1 MNNKKLATSFM
12 ILSIVFLIAA
22 CSNKHVSTN
31 LDKDNFT
38 HYFSPATV
46 KIYEQESEIET
57 QYKYIG
63 IVEGQD
69 CQTKPHH
76 AAPDKIN
83 ARTKARHQAFKLQAN
98 GVIFTRCAL
107 LTPEKLA
114 KLNES
119 SDAQHCNAIIICYA
133 KAFAVEPP
141 TKN

>member
-1 MNNKKLATSFM
+1 MNNKKIATSFM
-12 ILSIVFLIAA
+12 ILSTVFLIAA

-31 LDKDNFT
+31 IDKDNFT

-46 KIYEQESEIET
+46 KIYEHESEIET

-69 CQTKPHH
+69 CQIKPHH

-83 ARTKARHQAFKLQAN
+83 ARTKARNQAFKLQAN
-98 GVIFTRCAL
+98 GVIFTGCAL